1 MRSKPAPT
9 GGPSLESAAGRRPL
23 RDEAIHARQ
32 NPRPFRRDPPAVGAE
47 PAGAADLH
55 GVVHPR
61 FPAGARARRMSPVRS
76 PRRRLR
82 RRRAAYVAAMLISLG
97 IWAAA
102 IVWL

>member
-1 MRSKPAPT
+1 
-9 GGPSLESAAGRRPL
+9 
-23 RDEAIHARQ
+23 
-32 NPRPFRRDPPAVGAE
+32 
-47 PAGAADLH
+47 
-55 GVVHPR
+55 
-61 FPAGARARRMSPVRS
+61 MSPVRS